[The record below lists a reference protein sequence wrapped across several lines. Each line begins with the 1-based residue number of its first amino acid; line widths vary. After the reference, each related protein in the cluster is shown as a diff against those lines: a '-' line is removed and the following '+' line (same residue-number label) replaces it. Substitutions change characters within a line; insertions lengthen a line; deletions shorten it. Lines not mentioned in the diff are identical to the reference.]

1 MNIVLKVG
9 NLPSD
14 HQFSLN
20 WKLDDS
26 CYGPKDSVVY
36 EANSMYLDRCCLIPG
51 IYTLTC
57 RNDVEP
63 FGWAGSFIEIL
74 GQRYCD
80 DFVGFKGLR
89 KIIVSGKFEEIL
101 V

>member
-14 HQFSLN
+14 YQFSLN
-20 WKLDDS
+20 WKMDDS

-36 EANSMYLDRCCLIPG
+36 SANNTYVDRCCLSPG
-51 IYTLTC
+51 IYTLIC
-57 RNDVEP
+57 RNHAGP
-63 FGWAGSFIEIL
+63 FGWGSSFLEIL

-89 KIIVSGKFEEIL
+89 SIIVSGKFEL
-101 V
+101 VL